1 MGSEAGVERRVPL
14 SVLSQAEAPA
24 PTRPLMLELPA
35 RGDAGAEP
43 LPPPGDVGQKQTELA
58 AKHDFAGKF
67 RHPELLERLKAYV
80 RAQASAR
87 QTVRAG
93 ETLDPDWLPAAAPIS
108 INLDITTACNYACD
122 HCVDKEILNQP
133 IKYDHQRL
141 LDSLRVMTERGLK
154 SVIVIGGGEPT
165 VYPKFG
171 ETVRYMKSLDLRV
184 SVVSNGSGQKKI
196 EEIADCLDK
205 EDWVRLSL
213 DSATDET
220 FTAMHKPKR
229 PITLDE
235 ICQPVRRI
243 KAINPR
249 FQFGYSFIIT
259 WRGATINDTNIV
271 ENLHEIVGA
280 AERAKHFGFD
290 YISFKPFLTRAPEN
304 NAEIVGLDD
313 AETERFEQVMDT
325 IRRNIDQAKRFQG
338 DSFKVLESTN
348 LRVLENRSHR
358 QFMHQPRECHMQ
370 FFRQILSP
378 LGLYNCPVYRNQ
390 PHGKIHDKDAYATE
404 ASLRE
409 TLRNTG
415 TLIREFDATRQCRQV
430 TCLYNH
436 ANWWIEDLIQHP
448 EKLDAIQPDF
458 EREPDFFF

>member
-1 MGSEAGVERRVPL
+1 MQRKISLDLLTTGGNPL
-14 SVLSQAEAPA
+14 LSQSVGLADDEHGELSSELLASAAP
-24 PTRPLMLELPA
+24 
-35 RGDAGAEP
+35 
-43 LPPPGDVGQKQTELA
+43 QKQTELA

-67 RHPELLERLKAYV
+67 KHPQIVDRLKGYV
-80 RAQASAR
+80 RAQASMREAVKEGR
-87 QTVRAG
+87 TF
-93 ETLDPDWLPAAAPIS
+93 DPAWLPEAAPIS

-141 LDSLRVMTERGLK
+141 LDSLRVMTERGLR

-165 VYPKFG
+165 VYPKFS
-171 ETVRYMKSLDLRV
+171 ETLRYMKSLGLQV
-184 SVVSNGSGQKKI
+184 AVVSNGSGQKKI
-196 EEIADCLDK
+196 EEIADCLDQD
-205 EDWVRLSL
+205 DWVRLSL
-213 DSATDET
+213 DSGHDDT

-235 ICQPVRRI
+235 ICSPVKRI
-243 KAINPR
+243 KRINPR

-280 AERAKHFGFD
+280 AERAARFGFD

-313 AETERFEQVMDT
+313 AETERFEQVMET
-325 IRRNIDQAKRFQG
+325 IRRNIDQAKRLQS
-338 DSFKVLESTN
+338 DSFRVLESTN

-378 LGLYNCPVYRNQ
+378 LG
-390 PHGKIHDKDAYATE
+390 
-404 ASLRE
+404 
-409 TLRNTG
+409 
-415 TLIREFDATRQCRQV
+415 
-430 TCLYNH
+430 
-436 ANWWIEDLIQHP
+436 
-448 EKLDAIQPDF
+448 
-458 EREPDFFF
+458 